1 VGGALRVPRCKID
14 AWPVRPNIVKL
25 AIRVGVT
32 LPLLNAS
39 AVAFEKPATR
49 SFIPKFFLQSLEY
62 CQAKDVSSCRKTPG
76 AQVEGVKIIE
86 SDFAELSGFSSRG
99 DESRYPLYAS
109 NRSRQ
114 ELFMSPNPSNDSG
127 GAKVRFGSLWVSTRY
142 ENTPN
147 DGNTNTFGLG
157 IPTQTRQDQT
167 IGFDLTPFSKSGDS
181 IIWAL
186 APSAIYVSSSTS
198 ETYQTLAGSS
208 TDRTTGLTAGA
219 TWARTNGS
227 ASLSYWNYYSDS
239 RIGQASYDAAGRG
252 VDFNIGAYAG
262 TIGFYTGLSY
272 RQTEDLSLFTRSVNQ
287 GYDAY
292 VSLSYKPRYLPDVVV
307 DGAVGRYDYNGLAF
321 GTTSDGTYWSGT
333 LGFDF
338 SKFLWSPVPNP
349 KLSTKDINSGL
360 PSVKLFYQ
368 YYNETSHTG
377 VWTTPRTN
385 QFIGAMFRA
394 SLN

>member
-1 VGGALRVPRCKID
+1 
-14 AWPVRPNIVKL
+14 
-25 AIRVGVT
+25 
-32 LPLLNAS
+32 
-39 AVAFEKPATR
+39 
-49 SFIPKFFLQSLEY
+49 
-62 CQAKDVSSCRKTPG
+62 
-76 AQVEGVKIIE
+76 
-86 SDFAELSGFSSRG
+86 
-99 DESRYPLYAS
+99 
-109 NRSRQ
+109 
-114 ELFMSPNPSNDSG
+114 MSPNLSNDSG
-127 GAKVRFGSLWVSTRY
+127 GAKIRFGSLWVSTRY

-157 IPTQTRQDQT
+157 ISTQTRQDQT
-167 IGFDLTPFSKSGDS
+167 IGFDLTPFSKSDDS

-262 TIGFYTGLSY
+262 AIGFYTGLSY

-338 SKFLWSPVPNP
+338 SKFLWSPVLNP

-377 VWTTPRTN
+377 VLTTPRTN
-385 QFIGAMFRA
+385 QFVGAMFRA